1 MFKKMKEGTK
11 TMSENIKEYNRYKA
25 NKKGLLVDTEGNPV
39 VLTDA
44 QFDMEKVKKGKKEKR
59 GLIIVAA
66 VGTAVAVGAGVTL
79 AVVKS
84 KKSNEPE
91 AIEGDSN
98 VPTIED

>member
-44 QFDMEKVKKGKKEKR
+44 QFDMERSRRAKR
-59 GLIIVAA
+59 RNA
-66 VGTAVAVGAGVTL
+66 
-79 AVVKS
+79 
-84 KKSNEPE
+84 
-91 AIEGDSN
+91 D
-98 VPTIED
+98 